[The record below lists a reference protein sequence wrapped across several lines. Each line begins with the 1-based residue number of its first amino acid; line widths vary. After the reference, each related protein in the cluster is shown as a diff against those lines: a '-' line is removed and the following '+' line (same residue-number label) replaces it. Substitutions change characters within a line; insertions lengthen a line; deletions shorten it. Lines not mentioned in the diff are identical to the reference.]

1 MLAATMF
8 LLLLVVSAVYYG
20 IIRVRDRGVAVP
32 ATVSALARRPPGG
45 IFLQDGFTWSR
56 ILPNG
61 DVLVG
66 AHPLLVG
73 LAGVE
78 PEPDPGI
85 VKPCALIRRGEPLLR
100 ITSGDR
106 SLSLRSPLTGRIVG
120 YNLHP
125 TGADDWEGATEK
137 RGTWAVRIRPRDLPE
152 ALPSWRIGP
161 EAKRW
166 SESRYQALGQYLQLA
181 GGPFLADGGELR
193 RGALQELEPD
203 AWRGLEE
210 AFLRG

>member
-8 LLLLVVSAVYYG
+8 LMLLVVSAVYFG
-20 IIRVRDRGVAVP
+20 ALRMRRGPALP
-32 ATVSALARRPPGG
+32 ATVSALSRRPPGG
-45 IFLQDGFTWSR
+45 VFLQDGFTWSR

-100 ITSGDR
+100 LASGDR
-106 SLSLRSPLTGRIVG
+106 SLTLRSPLSGRIVG
-120 YNLHP
+120 YNMHP
-125 TGADDWEGATEK
+125 AGADEWEGATEK
-137 RGTWAVRIRPRDLPE
+137 RGTWAVRIRPRDLPD
-152 ALPSWRIGP
+152 ALPSWHIGP
-161 EAKRW
+161 EARSW
-166 SESRYQALGQYLQLA
+166 SETRYRALNEHLQRA

-193 RGALQELEPD
+193 RGALQELAPE
-203 AWRGLEE
+203 AWRGVEE
-210 AFLRG
+210 TFLAG

>member
-8 LLLLVVSAVYYG
+8 LLLLVGSAAYFAVLR
-20 IIRVRDRGVAVP
+20 IRRGPAPP
-32 ATVSALARRPPGG
+32 ATVPALARRPPGG

-78 PEPDPGI
+78 PEPDPAI

-100 ITSGDR
+100 LADGDR
-106 SLSLRSPLTGRIVG
+106 ELHLRSPLSGRIVG

-125 TGADDWEGATEK
+125 TGAADWDGAADK
-137 RGTWAVRIRPRDLPE
+137 RGTWAVRIRPRDLPD
-152 ALPSWRIGP
+152 ALPSWRIGA
-161 EAKRW
+161 EASRW
-166 SESRYQALGQYLQLA
+166 SEDRHRALGEHLQRA
-181 GGPFLADGGELR
+181 GGMFLADGGELR
-193 RGALQELEPD
+193 RGALQELEPE
-203 AWRGLEE
+203 AWRDLEAE
-210 AFLRG
+210 FLDG